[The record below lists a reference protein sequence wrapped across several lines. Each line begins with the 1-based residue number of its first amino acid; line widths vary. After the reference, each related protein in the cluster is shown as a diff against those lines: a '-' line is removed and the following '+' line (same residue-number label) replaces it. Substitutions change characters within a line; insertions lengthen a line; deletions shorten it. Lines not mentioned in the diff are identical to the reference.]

1 MMTDEV
7 ATSRTDLSDLL
18 RDRKTELDMSLRELV
33 DACVDPE
40 RPDEGPQIRRTTLD
54 LLLKADEGVKAP
66 TIPMMRAL
74 AAGFRLP
81 FGLVQEAAGA
91 QWLGIDTVWTQDRKV
106 RTLVHGFQ
114 EMDPQDQDRV
124 MALMES
130 WRKLKRD

>member
-1 MMTDEV
+1 MMTDEGT
-7 ATSRTDLSDLL
+7 TSRTDLSDLL
-18 RDRKTELDMSLRELV
+18 RDRKAELGMSLRELV
-33 DACVDPE
+33 DACVDPKK
-40 RPDEGPQIRRTTLD
+40 PDEGPQIRRTTLD

-66 TIPMMRAL
+66 TIPMMHAL
-74 AAGFRLP
+74 AEGFRLP

-106 RTLVHGFQ
+106 RALVHGFQ
-114 EMDPQDQDRV
+114 DMDAEDQDRV

>member
-7 ATSRTDLSDLL
+7 TTSRTDLSDLL
-18 RDRKTELDMSLRELV
+18 RDRKVELDMSLRELV